1 MIQVVRQATQKS
13 STSKTQASSTVTENL
28 STTKQT
34 AATTPVDPS
43 AASSSTTAATTQ
55 NAKAGQPQAVQESG
69 VKAQQTAVRA
79 TLPQTGDDNTRS
91 MSMSVAGAIL
101 IAVTGL
107 IAGTQKIGG
116 IKKLFNR

>member
-1 MIQVVRQATQKS
+1 MQIRVKVTVLLYYFQYCHFHSTTTTGDITGSS
-13 STSKTQASSTVTENL
+13 STSKTQESSTV
-28 STTKQT
+28 
-34 AATTPVDPS
+34 ATI
-43 AASSSTTAATTQ
+43 Q
-55 NAKAGQPQAVQESG
+55 NAKAGQPQAVLESG
-69 VKAQQTAVRA
+69 VKAQKTAVRA

-107 IAGTQKIGG
+107 IAGAQKIGG

>member
-1 MIQVVRQATQKS
+1 MTENS
-13 STSKTQASSTVTENL
+13 STK
-28 STTKQT
+28 KQT
-34 AATTPVDPS
+34 ATTTPVDPSASSSTNNSSTTSSS

-55 NAKAGQPQAVQESG
+55 NAKAGQPQAVHESS
-69 VKAQQTAVRA
+69 VKTRKTDERA
-79 TLPQTGDDNTRS
+79 SLPKTGDDNTRS

-107 IAGTQKIGG
+107 IAGAQKIGG